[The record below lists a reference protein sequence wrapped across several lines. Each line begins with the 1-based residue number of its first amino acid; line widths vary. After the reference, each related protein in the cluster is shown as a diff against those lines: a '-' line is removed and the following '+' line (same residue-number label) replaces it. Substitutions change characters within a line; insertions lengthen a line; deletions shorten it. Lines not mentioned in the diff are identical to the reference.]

1 MPQNKEGTMDGLL
14 ITHEGKRYFVRPE
27 VLQLCLVSD
36 ADWQEVQK
44 NRKIPEG
51 PVVALQPH
59 KAELSLEELS
69 KAVGGSKTTGN
80 ETVMCPW

>member
-1 MPQNKEGTMDGLL
+1 MDGLL

-27 VLQLCLVSD
+27 VLQLCVVSD

-44 NRKIPEG
+44 NRTIPEG
-51 PVVALQPH
+51 QVVALQPR

-69 KAVGGSKTTGN
+69 KAVGGLRPSGGLSYS
-80 ETVMCPW
+80 TVMCPW